1 LSYTILFVSTIL
13 FVTDNKCIVFILNF
27 ALELK
32 IKIMSQKTIKIT
44 GWTLTIVL
52 ALVFTMSAFMKL
64 TQNETA
70 LEQASSIGLDASTYQ
85 FIGVIEII
93 SLILFIIP
101 RTGVLGAMLLVAYL
115 GGAIATHLQH
125 QQPIAMAVIFQT
137 LLWVTAFI
145 RFPELKQRIFQ
156 TNKAQQ

>member
-1 LSYTILFVSTIL
+1 
-13 FVTDNKCIVFILNF
+13 
-27 ALELK
+27 
-32 IKIMSQKTIKIT
+32 MSKKAIKIT
-44 GWTLTIVL
+44 GWAMTIVL

-70 LEQASSIGLDASTYQ
+70 LAQASSFGIDTTTYQ
-85 FIGVIEII
+85 FIGIIEII
-93 SLILFIIP
+93 SLILFIVP
-101 RTGVLGAMLLVAYL
+101 RTGILGTLLLVAYL
-115 GGAIATHLQH
+115 GGAIVTHLQH

-156 TNKAQQ
+156 TKKVQQ

>member
-1 LSYTILFVSTIL
+1 
-13 FVTDNKCIVFILNF
+13 
-27 ALELK
+27 
-32 IKIMSQKTIKIT
+32 MSQKAIKIT
-44 GWTLTIVL
+44 GWTLTIIL

-70 LEQASSIGLDASTYQ
+70 LAQASSIGLDASTYQ

-115 GGAIATHLQH
+115 GGAIATHLQQIGRAH
-125 QQPIAMAVIFQT
+125 V
-137 LLWVTAFI
+137 
-145 RFPELKQRIFQ
+145 
-156 TNKAQQ
+156 